1 MIDTVLFLRNIVGFL
16 GNSYL
21 IKPQQKGYT
30 DHRTVCPFC
39 ADGRQHGAVGLA
51 GDSIPVYSKVQ
62 GKTVYVRGDQ
72 AQAYVRNDA
81 VQYAKKK
88 EFVPRKD
95 KRKGS
100 ENRQPTGSRERNV
113 GHPDGEEHSIK
124 PKGNRGCAT
133 AKCKDRRRMV
143 SIGEVLWGGVG
154 VVIAGVA
161 LVAVLVV
168 DDASGIG
175 AVDNAGIPAALAL
188 VKKRCRFD
196 TNGILS

>member
-1 MIDTVLFLRNIVGFL
+1 MRRRKNLFL
-16 GNSYL
+16 
-21 IKPQQKGYT
+21 
-30 DHRTVCPFC
+30 
-39 ADGRQHGAVGLA
+39 
-51 GDSIPVYSKVQ
+51 
-62 GKTVYVRGDQ
+62 GKI
-72 AQAYVRNDA
+72 
-81 VQYAKKK
+81 
-88 EFVPRKD
+88 

-133 AKCKDRRRMV
+133 AKCKGQEANGINWG
-143 SIGEVLWGGVG
+143 SALGGVG

>member
-1 MIDTVLFLRNIVGFL
+1 MSLFAQVGDST
-16 GNSYL
+16 G
-21 IKPQQKGYT
+21 QW
-30 DHRTVCPFC
+30 
-39 ADGRQHGAVGLA
+39 GLA

-62 GKTVYVRGDQ
+62 GRSVYVRGDQ
-72 AQAYVRNDA
+72 AQAYVQNDA
-81 VQYAKKK
+81 AQYAKKK

-124 PKGNRGCAT
+124 PKGNRGVRHSEMQGQEANGFNWGS
-133 AKCKDRRRMV
+133 A
-143 SIGEVLWGGVG
+143 LGGVG

-175 AVDNAGIPAALAL
+175 AVDNAGIPAAIAL
-188 VKKRCRFD
+188 VKKGVD
-196 TNGILS
+196 LIQMAY